1 MTANG
6 NKDLVDRLIKV
17 LKDHDIKGYAGDG
30 LAIELNDLI
39 EQAEDIEYD
48 INKISDE
55 TLIFPE
61 ISGVEDYTS
70 IKVRD
75 FLDIFE
81 SIESAKIN
89 DSQSYACNE
98 HEAYFLLEFPDYDT
112 YTFLQGIEEK
122 NSDIVNIENTSS
134 KFWEMNYLLDG
145 VEYNISLFNG
155 LCLYHFLVEKSGNF
169 DKYYPSFNDDF
180 FIRIDSNGE
189 ISLEVCDKLATSYMF
204 EMQSTLG
211 LTLEFSAGRA
221 ETFELSEDDTKTI
234 SEGSNRIFPLL
245 YGKGINELQKIYYK
259 AKTSDDLDYRIL
271 NYTQILEY
279 IAPTIAQFDLHESI
293 RTKLLSDAVLNPT
306 AEYINELGK
315 IYKNYQD
322 KVIKDSDLIK
332 LAIEKV
338 IDFDSIWSELAPI
351 IKIKNAQFNESNV
364 SNYINSTSKVVYD
377 TRNEIAHAKANYVK
391 TGNECPEQLKEQ
403 FCGVLDK
410 LAVKSIRWFATQQ
423 EEKRVILSYIK

>member
-1 MTANG
+1 MIANR
-6 NKDLVDRLIKV
+6 NKELVDRLIKV
-17 LKDHDIKGYAGDG
+17 LRDHDITGYAGEDFEID
-30 LAIELNDLI
+30 LKVLI
-39 EQAEDIEYD
+39 EQVEDVEFD
-48 INKISDE
+48 IDKINDE

-61 ISGVEDYTS
+61 ISGVEEYTS

-98 HEAYFLLEFPDYDT
+98 YEAYFLLEFPDYDT
-112 YTFLQGIEEK
+112 YTFLQGIVEK
-122 NSDIVNIENTSS
+122 NSDIVNIENTTS
-134 KFWEMNYLLDG
+134 KFWEMDYLIDG

-180 FIRIDSNGE
+180 FIRIASNSE
-189 ISLEVCDKLATSYMF
+189 INLEVCDKLAMSYMF
-204 EMQSTLG
+204 EIQSTLG
-211 LTLEFSAGRA
+211 LALEFSAGRA
-221 ETFELSEDDTKTI
+221 EIFEFSGDDTKTI

-279 IAPTIAQFDLHESI
+279 IAPTIAQFDLHETI
-293 RTKLLSDAVLNPT
+293 RTKLLSNVVLNPT

-315 IYKNYQD
+315 IYKIYQD
-322 KVIKDSDLIK
+322 TVVKDSDLIK

-338 IDFDSIWSELAPI
+338 IDFDSVWSELAPI
-351 IKIKNAQFNESNV
+351 IKIKNAPFNEGNL

-377 TRNEIAHAKANYVK
+377 TRNEIAHAKANYAK
-391 TGNECPEQLKEQ
+391 TGNECPEKLKEQ
-403 FCGVLDK
+403 FCRVLDK
-410 LAVKSIRWFATQQ
+410 FAVTSIRWFATQQ